1 MEGTLLLLSI
11 FHLCIVLF
19 FWISINI
26 WLLGDCKTGLGHL
39 VAKTEDEYVQLALQL
54 ASDVTA
60 LSNLRMSLRDLMSK
74 SPVCD
79 GSNFALA
86 LESTYRSMWHRYCKG
101 DVPSLR
107 RMEILQQ
114 QNSEEPAT
122 KLSEPARITNSRDDS
137 SGSIKTNGFPS
148 AMVKLST
155 SEENGVS
162 WITCWREVE
171 LIQNM
176 IQFSWCTLW
185 GIWRKWG
192 HLGPFHRN
200 VYCLWY

>member
-1 MEGTLLLLSI
+1 M
-11 FHLCIVLF
+11 
-19 FWISINI
+19 
-26 WLLGDCKTGLGHL
+26 GDL

-54 ASDVTA
+54 ASDITA

-107 RMEILQQ
+107 RMEILQLQ
-114 QNSEEPAT
+114 DNSEEPAT

-137 SGSIKTNGFPS
+137 SGSIKTNGVS
-148 AMVKLST
+148 SSMVKLST

-162 WITCWREVE
+162 
-171 LIQNM
+171 
-176 IQFSWCTLW
+176 
-185 GIWRKWG
+185 
-192 HLGPFHRN
+192 
-200 VYCLWY
+200 